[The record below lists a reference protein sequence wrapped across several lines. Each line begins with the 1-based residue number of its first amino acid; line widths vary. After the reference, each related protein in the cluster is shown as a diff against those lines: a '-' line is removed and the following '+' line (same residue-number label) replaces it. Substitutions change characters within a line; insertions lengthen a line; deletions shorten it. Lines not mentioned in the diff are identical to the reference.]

1 MEIIQRCIRICFV
14 KRSPDTPEEEE
25 EKTEREECEGR
36 DACGGII
43 CRAERY
49 ADLGFAP
56 GPTVCAMFLSAD
68 S

>member
-25 EKTEREECEGR
+25 EKTECEGR
-36 DACGGII
+36 DVCGGII
-43 CRAERY
+43 CRAECY

-56 GPTVCAMFLSAD
+56 GPTEGAMFLSAD